1 MDYILTEEDRRM
13 LDQCRENGIG
23 KVVSQ
28 ELLDLYHVKREE
40 TVTIST
46 TYGSCKASFY
56 WPEEDKRPLPLF
68 VNAHGGGFVKGKRQ
82 QDIVFS
88 RNISSRLGCIV
99 MDVDYTPA
107 PELRFPGQI
116 YQTYEAVC
124 YALEHSEEW
133 NIDRDRVAMG
143 GHSAGGSLTA
153 GVALLAGQRGD
164 FRLRLQILD
173 YACLNLYEPVQ
184 LKRNAYANPRLTPER
199 SEFYN
204 RMYLTREEDKLN
216 PLASPLLAPDSMIR
230 TSPETLII
238 VCDNDFFCDEGLAY
252 GKRLAENGVT
262 VTMKNFMDS
271 SHGFVVQRKGEFEAA
286 ERLILRALKH
296 AFDETK
302 TEENGGNE

>member
-13 LDQCRENGIG
+13 LAQCRENGIG

-28 ELLDLYHVKREE
+28 ELLDLYRVKREE

-46 TYGSCKASFY
+46 SYGPCKASFY
-56 WPEEDKRPLPLF
+56 WPGEDPRPLPLF

-116 YQTYEAVC
+116 YQTYEAIC
-124 YALEHSEEW
+124 YALEHSGEW
-133 NIDRDRVAMG
+133 NIDRNRVAMG

-153 GVALLAGQRGD
+153 AVSLLAGQREN

-173 YACLNLYEPVQ
+173 YACLNLYEP
-184 LKRNAYANPRLTPER
+184 
-199 SEFYN
+199 
-204 RMYLTREEDKLN
+204 
-216 PLASPLLAPDSMIR
+216 
-230 TSPETLII
+230 
-238 VCDNDFFCDEGLAY
+238 
-252 GKRLAENGVT
+252 
-262 VTMKNFMDS
+262 
-271 SHGFVVQRKGEFEAA
+271 
-286 ERLILRALKH
+286 
-296 AFDETK
+296 AFR
-302 TEENGGNE
+302 

>member
-13 LDQCRENGIG
+13 LAQCRENGIG

-28 ELLDLYHVKREE
+28 ELLDLYRVKREE

-46 TYGSCKASFY
+46 SYGPCKASFY
-56 WPEEDKRPLPLF
+56 WPGEDPRPLPLF

-124 YALEHSEEW
+124 YALAHSEEL

-143 GHSAGGSLTA
+143 GHSAGRFHCLPD
-153 GVALLAGQRGD
+153 RGKISGCGCK
-164 FRLRLQILD
+164 FWT
-173 YACLNLYEPVQ
+173 
-184 LKRNAYANPRLTPER
+184 TP
-199 SEFYN
+199 
-204 RMYLTREEDKLN
+204 
-216 PLASPLLAPDSMIR
+216 A
-230 TSPETLII
+230 
-238 VCDNDFFCDEGLAY
+238 
-252 GKRLAENGVT
+252 
-262 VTMKNFMDS
+262 
-271 SHGFVVQRKGEFEAA
+271 
-286 ERLILRALKH
+286 
-296 AFDETK
+296 
-302 TEENGGNE
+302 